1 MQGYQLMRHS
11 LIITAIAV
19 LLSQSQLFGLQPA
32 GETGSTIEAFAAER
46 LSEEFMRVAHIAA
59 MSEPLNT
66 KTITAAAILI
76 TEASKLSPNDEA
88 VWRSLI
94 EVAHM
99 ADEPEL
105 QSHAIKQL
113 LRIAPL
119 ESSAQLSR
127 LRDAVA
133 RTNTVDERMGVYEQ
147 LLADGR
153 SSKLDSRVAARL
165 AFDAALLQRQ
175 LGDIEQFARW
185 LAESVALDPSYPEAM
200 SLAAGFFGDES
211 ADVHRRAE
219 LLASTVLSNIRDA
232 TTQVALAEFLLA
244 YGDYKDARA
253 MYEVV
258 LGGENN
264 IEGITDGLLADIVL
278 SQWADGDPIAAL
290 DTLLTRQIYVDKI
303 FRQQTKS
310 QQPRLTPLQ
319 LSRIHAP
326 LLPKLATVRAVIY
339 AAQEDDSKAGIAYAD
354 AAESFDAMIKIYKSQ
369 GDAAI
374 NHVVNFLLQ
383 AAWISVWIGEDADSA
398 RSIIDNIEERTTIGA
413 REKNR
418 LEGWIAMLNGEFDM
432 AVSYLSEYEDD
443 NAARAGL
450 AKVYLLQDKE
460 QAAAK
465 EYLSIARLQS
475 GTLLGVWSRNQ
486 LQKIVGTE
494 FSIRPEVKKLQDF
507 MAGVFQTL
515 NDYIQDPR
523 PAIDVQ
529 IYPVKKVF
537 DPYEPMLIRV
547 ELTNNT
553 SVPLTISK
561 TGPIQPLLLVQAFV
575 EIPRATINQP
585 RPLIIPIDREISI
598 GPRKSLVFETNLRQQ
613 RIGSLF
619 NEFPLQGATIRL
631 RATVNFT
638 ARESRDRRG
647 VPVLVYGVGRL
658 GTVEDTDIFRLNGVR
673 LTDTWLKKAIIQVD
687 DIDTV
692 DDLTTLLLLTYVVGE
707 EVIIRVEEPAIL
719 IDANAERIP
728 TVQGERLAV
737 QDEAITIV
745 LTTFPSLGINAQSWV
760 IATMSDDPTME
771 SVVGMAHNQ
780 KSVIA
785 QLAWMIRFISDTVP
799 DEALDDQRLLQSLQS
814 EDDRVRHVA
823 LWVYEWIKKASFTR
837 AQRQLGVPI
846 Q

>member
-1 MQGYQLMRHS
+1 MRHF
-11 LIITAIAV
+11 LIITMLAV
-19 LLSQSQLFGLQPA
+19 LLCQSQLFGLQPT
-32 GETGSTIEAFAAER
+32 GETQPTIETLAAER
-46 LSEEFMRVAHIAA
+46 LSEEFMRVAHTAA
-59 MSEPLNT
+59 MLKPLNT
-66 KTITAAAILI
+66 KTITAAVILI
-76 TEASKLSPNDEA
+76 TEASILSPNDEA

-99 ADEPEL
+99 ADKPEL
-105 QSHAIKQL
+105 KSHAIKQL
-113 LRIAPL
+113 LRIAPT

-147 LLADGR
+147 LLTDGR

-165 AFDAALLQRQ
+165 ALDAALLQRQ

-219 LLASTVLSNIRDA
+219 LLASTVLSNIRDS
-232 TTQVALAEFLLA
+232 TIQVTLAEFLLA

-258 LGGENN
+258 LSGENN
-264 IEGITDGLLADIVL
+264 INGISDGLLADIVL

-339 AAQEDDSKAGIAYAD
+339 ASQEDDSKARIAYDD
-354 AAESFDAMIKIYKSQ
+354 AADSFNAMIKIYKTQ
-369 GDAAI
+369 GEAAI
-374 NHVVNFLLQ
+374 NQVINFLLQ
-383 AAWISVWIGEDADSA
+383 AAWISVWIGEDAEAA
-398 RSIIDNIEERTTIGA
+398 RSIIDNIEERATIGA

-418 LEGWIAMLNGEFDM
+418 LEGWVAMLNGNLDM

-450 AKVYLLQDKE
+450 AKVYLLQGNA

-465 EYLSIARLQS
+465 EYLSIARQQS
-475 GTLLGVWSRNQ
+475 GTLLGVWSRVQ
-486 LQKIVGTE
+486 LQRIVGTE
-494 FSIRPEVKKLQDF
+494 FSIRPEVAKLQEF
-507 MAGVFQTL
+507 MVGVLQTL
-515 NDYIQDPR
+515 NDYIRDPR
-523 PAIDVQ
+523 PAIDVR
-529 IYPVKKVF
+529 IYPLKDVF
-537 DPYEPMLIRV
+537 EPYEPMLIRI

-561 TGPIQPLLLVQAFV
+561 TGPIQPLLLVEAFV
-575 EIPRATINQP
+575 EISGATINKTP
-585 RPLIIPIDREISI
+585 PIIIPIDREISI
-598 GPRKSLVFETNLRQQ
+598 GPRKSLIIETNLRQ
-613 RIGSLF
+613 RWMGGKF
-619 NEFPLQGATIRL
+619 NEFPLRGATVRL
-631 RATVNFT
+631 RTTVNFT
-638 ARESRDRRG
+638 ARETRDRRG
-647 VPVLVYGVGRL
+647 APVFVYGVGRL
-658 GTVEDTDIFRLNGVR
+658 GKSEDTNIFRLNGIR
-673 LTDTWLKKAIIQVD
+673 LTDTWLKEAIIQAD
-687 DIDTV
+687 DVDTV
-692 DDLTTLLLLTYVVGE
+692 DDLTTLLLLTHIVAE
-707 EVIIRVEEPAIL
+707 DVIITVEEPAIP
-719 IDANAERIP
+719 IDVNVDPIP
-728 TVQGERLAV
+728 TVQGERLAI
-737 QDEAITIV
+737 QDEAITAV

-760 IATMSDDPTME
+760 IATMSDDPTIE
-771 SVVGMAHNQ
+771 SVVGMVHDQN
-780 KSVIA
+780 SITA

-799 DEALDDQRLLQSLQS
+799 DEALDDQRLLQALQS
-814 EDDRVRHVA
+814 EDDRVRSVA
-823 LWVYEWIKKASFTR
+823 SWVYEWIESVSLSR
-837 AQRQLGVPI
+837 AQRQLGVPV

>member
-1 MQGYQLMRHS
+1 MRHFF
-11 LIITAIAV
+11 IITMLAV
-19 LLSQSQLFGLQPA
+19 LLCQSQLLGLQPA
-32 GETGSTIEAFAAER
+32 GETEPPLETLAAER
-46 LSEEFMRVAHIAA
+46 LSDEFMRVAHMAA

-66 KTITAAAILI
+66 KTITAAVTLI
-76 TEASKLSPNDEA
+76 TEASKLSPNNET

-99 ADEPEL
+99 ADRPEL

-113 LRIAPL
+113 LRIAPS

-153 SSKLDSRVAARL
+153 SSKLDFRVAARL

-175 LGDIEQFARW
+175 LGDTEQFARW

-200 SLAAGFFGDES
+200 SLATGFFGDES

-219 LLASTVLSNIRDA
+219 LLASTVLSNIRD
-232 TTQVALAEFLLA
+232 TTAQVALAEFLLA
-244 YGDYKDARA
+244 YGDYRDARV

-258 LGGENN
+258 MGGNSNN
-264 IEGITDGLLADIVL
+264 IEGISDGLLADIVL

-303 FRQQTKS
+303 FRQQTKN

-339 AAQEDDSKAGIAYAD
+339 ASQEDDSKAGIAYDD
-354 AAESFDAMIKIYKSQ
+354 AADSFEAMISIYQTQ

-374 NHVVNFLLQ
+374 NQVINFLLQ
-383 AAWISVWIGEDADSA
+383 AAWISVWIGEDADAA
-398 RSIIDNIEERTTIGA
+398 RSIIDNIEERATIGA

-418 LEGWIAMLNGEFDM
+418 LEGWIAMLNGDLEI
-432 AVSYLSEYEDD
+432 AISYLSEYEDD

-450 AKVYLLQDKE
+450 AKVFLLQGKE

-465 EYLSIARLQS
+465 EYLSIARKQS

-494 FSIRPEVKKLQDF
+494 FSIRPEVKELQEF
-507 MAGVFQTL
+507 MVGVIQTL
-515 NDYIQDPR
+515 NDYIRDPR
-523 PAIDVQ
+523 PAIDLR
-529 IYPVKKVF
+529 IYPVKEVF
-537 DPYEPMLIRV
+537 NPYEPILIRI

-561 TGPIQPLLLVQAFV
+561 TGPIQPLLLVEAFV
-575 EIPRATINQP
+575 EIPGATISQTP
-585 RPLIIPIDREISI
+585 PIIIPIDREISI
-598 GPRKSLVFETNLRQQ
+598 GSRQSLVIDTNLRQQ
-613 RIGSLF
+613 WMGGLF
-619 NEFPLQGATIRL
+619 NKFPLRGATVRL
-631 RATVNFT
+631 RTTVNFT
-638 ARESRDRRG
+638 ARETLDRRG
-647 VPVLVYGVGRL
+647 QPVLVYGVGRL
-658 GTVEDTDIFRLNGVR
+658 GTAEDTDVFRLNGVR
-673 LTDTWLKKAIIQVD
+673 LTDTWLKRAIIQAD
-687 DIDTV
+687 DVDTV

-707 EVIIRVEEPAIL
+707 NVIIRVEEPAIP
-719 IDANAERIP
+719 IDANVAP
-728 TVQGERLAV
+728 VPAVQGERLAI
-737 QDEAITIV
+737 QDEAITTV

-760 IATMSDDPTME
+760 IATMSDDPAME
-771 SVVGMAHNQ
+771 SVVGMVRDQN
-780 KSVIA
+780 SVIA
-785 QLAWMIRFISDTVP
+785 QLAWIIRFISNTVP
-799 DEALDDQRLLQSLQS
+799 DEALDDQRLLQALQS
-814 EDDRVRHVA
+814 EEDRVRNVA
-823 LWVYEWIKKASFTR
+823 SWVYEWVENVSMSR
-837 AQRQLGVPI
+837 AQRQLSVPV